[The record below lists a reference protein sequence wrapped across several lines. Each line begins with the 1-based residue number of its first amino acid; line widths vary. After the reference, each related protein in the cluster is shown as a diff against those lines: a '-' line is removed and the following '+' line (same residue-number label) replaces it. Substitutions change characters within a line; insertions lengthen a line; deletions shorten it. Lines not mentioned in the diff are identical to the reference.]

1 MNVQA
6 LVLVLL
12 VGIACYQVYVMV
24 RVVGA
29 SEYSRTQKITQAI
42 IIWLV
47 PFLGAGLCHL
57 VLHTT
62 TDRARPPKGRLLEE
76 DDLHTIDGWLAG
88 RRGGARSHPPE
99 SGVSVDVS
107 DIEGE

>member
-6 LVLVLL
+6 LAVVLL
-12 VGIACYQVYVMV
+12 VGIACYQGYVMV
-24 RVVGA
+24 RVMGA
-29 SEYSRTQKITQAI
+29 SEYSRTQKIAQAI

-76 DDLHTIDGWLAG
+76 DDLHTIDGWLG
-88 RRGGARSHPPE
+88 GRGGVRSHPQE
-99 SGVSVDVS
+99 SGPSVDVS
-107 DIEGE
+107 DIEGN